1 MLSEVKIQ
9 TQIFQW
15 HWNSFPDERGLLCY
29 NLNNSANKIDGNR
42 NKALGL
48 IKGRSDMVY
57 YYQSSAYMIEL
68 KNAKGKQSK
77 EQILWQELL
86 ESQGFT
92 YVVIRSLEEFK
103 QFKDTTMLK
112 TIKRRSTGSN
122 KAKNKQGYTSRG
134 SMLWLDAYIITLLES

>member
-15 HWNSFPDERGLLCY
+15 HWNSYPDERGLLCY

-57 YYQSSAYMIEL
+57 YYQSSAIMIEL

-77 EQILWQELL
+77 EQIEWQKLL

-103 QFKDTTMLK
+103 QFKENEEKKNLK
-112 TIKRRSTGSN
+112 
-122 KAKNKQGYTSRG
+122 Q
-134 SMLWLDAYIITLLES
+134 LC

>member
-9 TQIFQW
+9 SQIFQW
-15 HWNSFPDERGLLCY
+15 HWNHYPKERGLLCY

-48 IKGRSDMVY
+48 IKGRADMVY
-57 YYQSSAYMIEL
+57 YYNSSAIMIEL

-77 EQILWQELL
+77 DQILWQELL

-92 YVVIRSLEEFK
+92 YIVIRSIEVFK
-103 QFKDTTMLK
+103 HFEVELCYKRLK
-112 TIKRRSTGSN
+112 N
-122 KAKNKQGYTSRG
+122 QSRK
-134 SMLWLDAYIITLLES
+134 